1 MKKFLIGLVTGLLLA
16 GLTAFLA
23 VIAVARLGDSKPSI
37 ADGSTLVL
45 RLDGSIP
52 EKPPMEIPLPFFEEQ
67 APTTT
72 QELWTLL
79 DRAAADS
86 RIKAILLMPR
96 HPGAGWGKLQEVREG
111 ILKFR
116 KSGKPVIAW
125 LSAPNSR
132 DYYLAAAADKIYMSR
147 EDFLDL
153 KGLRLESTFVK
164 STLDKLG
171 VKVDVEHAGK
181 YKDAGDMLTRNSLS
195 PESREVLNSIVDSVF
210 ATLTE
215 SIAKGRKKTPEEVR
229 ALIDKG
235 PFLARQAKESGLVD
249 DLLYEDQVLGELKK
263 RLNQGELKKV
273 SHRDYLKA
281 GGAGAAKKRIALLV
295 GDGTIVRGDG
305 DDGIAANTFIKQLR
319 RVAADANV
327 AGVILRVD
335 SPGGDGV
342 ASDEILREVKLLS
355 QKKPLVISMSDVAAS
370 GGYYIAA
377 TGDPIIAYPNTLTGS
392 IGVIY
397 GKLNL
402 RGLYDKLGIQKEIIT
417 RGRFADIDSDYQ
429 PLTDAGR
436 AKLREGIDEMYK
448 GFVSRVAESRK
459 RKFEEIEPLAQGRVW
474 MGSQAKGNGLVDELG
489 GIDRAIEIVKA
500 KAKIGKDE
508 KVRLVAYPPK
518 KSIYEMLFSRNIETS
533 LESKLEMRLREVFQ
547 GFDPR
552 LWMQGG
558 MLKAMPYQVEI
569 R

>member
-37 ADGSTLVL
+37 ADGTTLVL

-52 EKPPMEIPLPFFEEQ
+52 EKPPIEIPLPFFEEQ

-96 HPGAGWGKLQEVREG
+96 HAGAGWGKLQEVREG

-153 KGLRLESTFVK
+153 KGLRLESMFVK

-215 SIAKGRKKTPEEVR
+215 SIAEGRKKTPEEVR

-263 RLNQGELKKV
+263 RLNQSELKKV

-281 GGAGAAKKRIALLV
+281 GGTGAAKKRIALLV

-305 DDGIAANTFIKQLR
+305 DDGIASNTFIKQLR

-448 GFVSRVAESRK
+448 GFVSRVAESRR

-533 LESKLEMRLREVFQ
+533 LESKLEARLREVFQ

>member
-37 ADGSTLVL
+37 ADGTTLVL

-52 EKPPMEIPLPFFEEQ
+52 EKPPIEIPLPFFEEQ

-210 ATLTE
+210 ATLTA
-215 SIAKGRKKTPEEVR
+215 SIAEGRKKTPEEVR

-263 RLNQGELKKV
+263 RLNQSELKKV
-273 SHRDYLKA
+273 SHRDYLKV

-305 DDGIAANTFIKQLR
+305 DEGIASNTFIKQLR

-370 GGYYIAA
+370 GGYYISA

-533 LESKLEMRLREVFQ
+533 LESKLEARLREVFQ

>member
-23 VIAVARLGDSKPSI
+23 VVAIARLGDSKPSI

-45 RLDGSIP
+45 RLNGPVP
-52 EKPPMEIPLPFFEEQ
+52 EKPPVEIPLPFFEEQ

-79 DRAAADS
+79 DRAATDS

-96 HPGAGWGKLQEVREG
+96 HTGAGWGKMQEIRDG
-111 ILKFR
+111 IRKFR

-210 ATLTE
+210 TTLTE
-215 SIAKGRKKTPEEVR
+215 SIAQGRGKTTEEVR

-235 PFLARQAKESGLVD
+235 PFLAQQAKESGLVD
-249 DLLYEDQVLGELKK
+249 GLLYEDEVLGELKK
-263 RLNQGELKKV
+263 RLNQSELKKV

-281 GGAGAAKKRIALLV
+281 SSAGAAKKRIALLV

-305 DDGIAANTFIKQLR
+305 DDGIASSTFIKQLR

-417 RGRFADIDSDYQ
+417 RGKFADLDSDYQ
-429 PLTDAGR
+429 PLSDVGR
-436 AKLREGIDEMYK
+436 AKLREGIDGMYK

-474 MGSQAKGNGLVDELG
+474 MGTQAKQNGLVDELG

-500 KAKIGKDE
+500 KAKIGKEE
-508 KVRLVAYPPK
+508 KVRLVVYPPK
-518 KSIYEMLFSRNIETS
+518 KSIYEMIFSRNIETS
-533 LESKLEMRLREVFQ
+533 IESKLEARLREVFQ
-547 GFDPR
+547 GFDPH

-558 MLKAMPYQVEI
+558 MMKAMPYQVEI